1 MKIPLIL
8 NFFLFAIVSSYS
20 QSTQVNIDSVYSE
33 NEIDDFISAGH
44 KNKDSLLLGKAYLLK
59 AINDRDNNISPLA
72 AVKGYQK
79 SAQYFLAIK
88 DTLNA
93 YKSYKGEGLLL
104 LKQSENENAIAT
116 FVKIDSL
123 LDTSFQMERAEIMDR
138 LSECYY
144 NTQDYEKGIEA
155 LDIALLYYITNKNDY
170 LIADLKRRKAKM
182 LYQLEQ
188 YDRSI
193 ENAKQSLKLASD
205 LKQLPFVS
213 QNLQVLGLCNF
224 KKGRFKTAIDNL
236 LEAERFALKTEKR
249 EVLKDIYKDI
259 SFCYEELGNYKE
271 ALYYSTQYSAL
282 SETILTSKM
291 LSDKN
296 DLSKRYFSQKEQAL
310 QRTQVDAKRSMELN
324 NRRATITFY
333 SILAGLGTI
342 LITSYFIIRMYQ
354 QRLNSQDIINIQQEE
369 LNTQK
374 IKELENNLKMES
386 MYSMMEGQEKE
397 RERIAKDLH
406 DSLGGLLSTVKL
418 QFESLNIKNESNIKT
433 FDNANHLLDQA
444 CQEVREISR
453 NLQPSALINLG
464 LVPAVNDLINR
475 FNDSAYPGIDFQ
487 HYNME
492 DIKLENSIAL
502 NVYRVIQELIYNAI
516 KHAKA
521 KEILV
526 QITHQQDELIVMV
539 EDDGVGFKP
548 GQVKKGMGTENISSR
563 VNFLN
568 GELSV
573 HSSQNKGTNVLINI
587 PLSKA

>member
-1 MKIPLIL
+1 
-8 NFFLFAIVSSYS
+8 
-20 QSTQVNIDSVYSE
+20 
-33 NEIDDFISAGH
+33 
-44 KNKDSLLLGKAYLLK
+44 
-59 AINDRDNNISPLA
+59 
-72 AVKGYQK
+72 
-79 SAQYFLAIK
+79 
-88 DTLNA
+88 
-93 YKSYKGEGLLL
+93 
-104 LKQSENENAIAT
+104 
-116 FVKIDSL
+116 
-123 LDTSFQMERAEIMDR
+123 
-138 LSECYY
+138 
-144 NTQDYEKGIEA
+144 
-155 LDIALLYYITNKNDY
+155 
-170 LIADLKRRKAKM
+170 
-182 LYQLEQ
+182 
-188 YDRSI
+188 
-193 ENAKQSLKLASD
+193 
-205 LKQLPFVS
+205 
-213 QNLQVLGLCNF
+213 
-224 KKGRFKTAIDNL
+224 
-236 LEAERFALKTEKR
+236 
-249 EVLKDIYKDI
+249 
-259 SFCYEELGNYKE
+259 
-271 ALYYSTQYSAL
+271 
-282 SETILTSKM
+282 
-291 LSDKN
+291 
-296 DLSKRYFSQKEQAL
+296 
-310 QRTQVDAKRSMELN
+310 
-324 NRRATITFY
+324 
-333 SILAGLGTI
+333 
-342 LITSYFIIRMYQ
+342 MYQ